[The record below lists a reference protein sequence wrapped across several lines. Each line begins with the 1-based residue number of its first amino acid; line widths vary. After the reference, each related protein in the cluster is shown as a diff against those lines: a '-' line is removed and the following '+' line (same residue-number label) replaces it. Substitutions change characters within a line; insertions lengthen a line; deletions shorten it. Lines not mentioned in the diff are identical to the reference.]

1 MHSDEASPH
10 HCAHEAESSGMSRTF
25 ERQGFYRSLAAR
37 ELGEAWCETTVPAR
51 CQEIPQPAESFSC
64 HRRIKLIEEDER
76 DLLRKIERQR
86 LDRSGPAKLAECL
99 CHHLDPE

>member
-1 MHSDEASPH
+1 MRDAIVE
-10 HCAHEAESSGMSRTF
+10 
-25 ERQGFYRSLAAR
+25 
-37 ELGEAWCETTVPAR
+37 ELRILHR
-51 CQEIPQPAESFSC
+51 CQKIPQPAESFSS

-76 DLLRKIERQR
+76 DLTLEHKVAHQMKCVGQLFRGLVLRKIERQR